1 MASRQPPSPPTI
13 FLDASVLFAAT
24 LSKQGYAHDLIVAG
38 SSGGIELF
46 VSTFVLI
53 KTRRNLARKAS
64 RALPELDG
72 LLALA
77 PVRLSDPS
85 PSLVQQ
91 VATDIALKDAPI
103 VAGAIH
109 TGAAYLA
116 TYDRKHLL
124 ARASLIEARFGVV
137 VATPE
142 TIHTAVT

>member
-1 MASRQPPSPPTI
+1 MASSQLPGPPKI

-24 LSKQGYAHDLIVAG
+24 LSKRGYAHDLIVAG
-38 SSGGIELF
+38 ARGGIELF

-53 KTRRNLARKAS
+53 ETRRNLARKAS

-77 PVRLSDPS
+77 PARFSDPS

-91 VATDIALKDAPI
+91 VATEIALKDAPI

-109 TGAAYLA
+109 SGAEFLA

-124 ARASLIEARFGVV
+124 ARAALIEARFGIV

-142 TIHTAVT
+142 TIYTAVT